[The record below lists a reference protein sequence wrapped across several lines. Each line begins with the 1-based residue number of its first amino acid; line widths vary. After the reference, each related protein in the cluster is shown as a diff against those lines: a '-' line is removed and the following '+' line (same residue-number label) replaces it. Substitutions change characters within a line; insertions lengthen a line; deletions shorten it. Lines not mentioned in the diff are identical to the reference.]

1 MNRPLLSCWIDEAF
15 RLEEENRELR
25 GALTSLL
32 FWLASNRDLLDLA
45 YGDVEARWPEEGAA

>member
-1 MNRPLLSCWIDEAF
+1 MNRPILSIWIDTALELEA
-15 RLEEENRELR
+15 ENRELR